1 MSKVRFTP
9 WKLTTVCAALAL
21 VTVWSVSA
29 SRATSSPV
37 RANPAPDVN
46 INSELQTLESFGD
59 DLSKLDK
66 KRGQLAKKISVTNDE
81 FTLLKR
87 DHDALKQRLSQVPS
101 AIRAIIGKLKSAG
114 KWDTFDEDLLASSA
128 DEKFKA
134 SVREFGGAKRLFE
147 DAASQL
153 GNSSAADEVLG
164 SLADVQKKVARN
176 ESFGWQSPEA
186 EFRMVAVA

>member
-9 WKLTTVCAALAL
+9 WKLTTVGAVLAL
-21 VTVWSVSA
+21 VTAWSVGA

-37 RANPAPDVN
+37 RANAAPDVN
-46 INSELQTLESFGD
+46 ITSELQTLESFGD
-59 DLSKLDK
+59 DLSRLDK
-66 KRGQLAKKISVTNDE
+66 KRGQLAKKSSVTNAE

-87 DHDALKQRLSQVPS
+87 DHDALKQRLNQVPN

-114 KWDTFDEDLLASSA
+114 KWDTFDEDLLASTT

-134 SVREFGGAKRLFE
+134 SLREFGGARRLFE

-164 SLADVQKKVARN
+164 SLADVQKKAARTG
-176 ESFGWQSPEA
+176 SFEWQSPEA
-186 EFRMVAVA
+186 E